1 MCPANATSIDGATPQ
16 IRFGEWPGKEID
28 VVNDLHLLTAKTSLY
43 LINMSEK
50 DFIRK
55 KNKWLPKLKA
65 WFDENRRAHA
75 ERTAHARHPP
85 RITATDRAHTEPA
98 LLAPRSH
105 PDSDR

>member
-1 MCPANATSIDGATPQ
+1 MHRPPCPWCGQ

-28 VVNDLHLLTAKTSLY
+28 VVNDLNLLTAKASLY

-65 WFDENRRAHA
+65 WFDENRWRG
-75 ERTAHARHPP
+75 ARVTH
-85 RITATDRAHTEPA
+85 E
-98 LLAPRSH
+98 
-105 PDSDR
+105 